1 MIFSRTLIKLQIR
14 YQKRVNYTRQYN
26 YARTNK
32 EELYTFLEDGKLELT
47 NNLAKRSQKP
57 LIIGRKNSMFMGSA
71 RGAQSSAVIQA
82 LSTIGCS
89 LVESAKENGSIPRR
103 YLNHLEEELPLMEEA
118 GEYELERL
126 MPWHQNVQKSCSA
139 KEGRHL
145 IVKGICLFF

>member
-1 MIFSRTLIKLQIR
+1 MR

-71 RGAQSSAVIQA
+71 RGAQSSAVI
-82 LSTIGCS
+82 
-89 LVESAKENGSIPRR
+89 
-103 YLNHLEEELPLMEEA
+103 
-118 GEYELERL
+118 
-126 MPWHQNVQKSCSA
+126 
-139 KEGRHL
+139 
-145 IVKGICLFF
+145 